1 VVHGRNES
9 SPRTAY
15 DVVVSGRRRGAPG
28 IEFLQFGGYS
38 RDEGEVVN
46 VSIAN
51 TEMAAAWD
59 EEAANWIKYEDS
71 YERTGVE
78 LWPLFLTGVELN
90 ESDRVLDLGCG
101 TGGGTRS
108 LAELVPQG
116 SVVGIDLS
124 TRMVAHAREVTARK
138 GVPNIEFV
146 DGDAQVFPFEPDHF
160 DLAVSSFGSMFF
172 ADPVAAF
179 TNVGRALRP
188 GGRLALLTWR
198 PIAEN
203 EWLVAFRTAL
213 ALGRDLPAPP
223 TDAPGP
229 FGLANPDHV
238 RRVLAGAGFSDI
250 ALDPLDVDL
259 DFGADLDSAYDY
271 VVSMGITRGLTAALD
286 DAGRRRALASLRE
299 TLESHETPKGVSI
312 GAAAWR
318 VTARRA

>member
-1 VVHGRNES
+1 M
-9 SPRTAY
+9 
-15 DVVVSGRRRGAPG
+15 
-28 IEFLQFGGYS
+28 
-38 RDEGEVVN
+38 
-46 VSIAN
+46 SIAN

-59 EEAANWIKYEDS
+59 EEATNWIEYEDA

-78 LWPLFLTGVELN
+78 LWPLFLAGLELS
-90 ESDRVLDLGCG
+90 EGDRVLDLGCG

-116 SVVGIDLS
+116 SVLGIDLS

-138 GVPNIEFV
+138 RVTNVEFV

-160 DLAVSSFGSMFF
+160 DLAVSCFGSMFF

-188 GGRLALLTWR
+188 AGRLALLTWR

-223 TDAPGP
+223 TSAPGP
-229 FGLANPDHV
+229 FGLADPEHV
-238 RRVLAGAGFSDI
+238 RRLLAVAGFSDI
-250 ALDPLDVDL
+250 ALDPLDADL

-271 VVSMGITRGLTAALD
+271 VASMGITRGLTAALD
-286 DAGRRRALASLRE
+286 EAGRQRALASLRE
-299 TLESHETPKGVSI
+299 TLATHETPKGVRI
-312 GAAAWR
+312 GGAAWR
-318 VTARRA
+318 VTARRT